1 LIECRSLF
9 FSLLFALVRGDA
21 ALILTA
27 KKCVSL
33 DLNWDGSHHPG
44 FVALETIQIPADG
57 DLRIS
62 AGHLNSTSMKLKGE
76 RLALTMLC
84 STPALRAYELPM
96 VS

>member
-1 LIECRSLF
+1 MIECRSLF
-9 FSLLFALVRGDA
+9 FSSLFALVRGDA

-27 KKCVSL
+27 NRCVSL
-33 DLNWDGSHHPG
+33 DLSRDGSPYPG

-57 DLRIS
+57 DSRIS
-62 AGHLNSTSMKLKGE
+62 AGHLNSTSIKLKGE

-84 STPALRAYELPM
+84 STPALRAYEPPM

>member
-1 LIECRSLF
+1 MSF
-9 FSLLFALVRGDA
+9 TGFSLLIALVHGAA

-27 KKCVSL
+27 KRCASL
-33 DLNWDGSHHPG
+33 DLNWDVSPHPG
-44 FVALETIQIPADG
+44 FVALETIQNPADG
-57 DLRIS
+57 DSWIS
-62 AGHLNSTSMKLKGE
+62 ASHLNSTSMKLKGE